1 MQTVEIEVTPS
12 PVLGLLRNI
21 HVKTQNAQAP
31 NLPENTWVISTIF
44 LVIRQ
49 LRVLVWFSVNLISGV
64 PATNIVQF

>member
-12 PVLGLLRNI
+12 AVLGLLRNI
-21 HVKTQNAQAP
+21 HVKTPNAQAP